1 MNEHTKGLLAL
12 FRNGQSVGSTDGTGV
27 CEVWPRD
34 ESGFP
39 DSEGKANARR
49 IVSCWNLLHGY
60 PTEELEGVTL
70 SEFVAKQAYLNEMT
84 TNGGLSISMSG
95 MAVQALAASF
105 AGQFKASGATN
116 YLELSGNHPETGPF
130 TITMQRKHGLTPAEK
145 LAAMTKQR
153 DALSSALEWTDEQIM
168 EFISMAF
175 RHAQIKGDFE
185 LSDVRD
191 ALNMIKARALGGKV
205 CDGCGHTGG
214 GKCPDCGP
222 VMGNET
228 YQEMFGKGEQS

>member
-1 MNEHTKGLLAL
+1 MTAHTKGLLAL

-34 ESGFP
+34 ENGFP

-49 IVSCWNLLHGY
+49 IVACWNLLDGY
-60 PTEELEGVTL
+60 DTEELEGVTL
-70 SEFVAKQAYLNEMT
+70 SEFVAKQAFISQFDANDGI
-84 TNGGLSISMSG
+84 NLSISG
-95 MAVQALAASF
+95 VAVQLLAASF

-153 DALSSALEWTDEQIM
+153 DVLREALNGVLGVMNNSQGVAGWHKNGAIATWDELLPEVATALEFVE
-168 EFISMAF
+168 
-175 RHAQIKGDFE
+175 
-185 LSDVRD
+185 
-191 ALNMIKARALGGKV
+191 
-205 CDGCGHTGG
+205 
-214 GKCPDCGP
+214 
-222 VMGNET
+222 
-228 YQEMFGKGEQS
+228 GEQS

>member
-1 MNEHTKGLLAL
+1 MTEHTKGLLAL

-34 ESGFP
+34 ENGFP

-49 IVSCWNLLHGY
+49 IVACWNLLHGY

-70 SEFVAKQAYLNEMT
+70 AEFVAKQAFISQFDANDGI
-84 TNGGLSISMSG
+84 NLSISG
-95 MAVQALAASF
+95 VAVQLLAASF

-116 YLELSGNHPETGPF
+116 YLEMSGNHPETGPF

-153 DALSSALEWTDEQIM
+153 DVLLEAVHATRRLMSNSEGVACWRKNGDIDSWDELLPEVAVALEFVE
-168 EFISMAF
+168 
-175 RHAQIKGDFE
+175 
-185 LSDVRD
+185 
-191 ALNMIKARALGGKV
+191 
-205 CDGCGHTGG
+205 
-214 GKCPDCGP
+214 
-222 VMGNET
+222 
-228 YQEMFGKGEQS
+228 GEQS

>member
-1 MNEHTKGLLAL
+1 MSEHTKGLLAL
-12 FRNGQSVGSTDGTGV
+12 FRNGQSVGSVDGYGV
-27 CEVWPRD
+27 CELWPRSD
-34 ESGFP
+34 EGFP
-39 DSEGKANARR
+39 NCEGKENGRR
-49 IVSCWNLLHGY
+49 IVACWNLLDGY
-60 PTEELEGVTL
+60 PTKDLEGVTL
-70 SEFVAKQAYLNEMT
+70 AEFVAKQAFISQFDANDGV
-84 TNGGLSISMSG
+84 NLSISG
-95 MAVQALAASF
+95 VAVQLLAASF

-116 YLELSGNHPETGPF
+116 YLEMSGNHPETGPF

-145 LAAMTKQR
+145 LAAITKQR
-153 DALSSALEWTDEQIM
+153 DALSSALEWADEQIM

-191 ALNMIKARALGGKV
+191 ALNMIKSRALGGKV
-205 CDGCGHTGG
+205 CGGCGHTGG

-228 YQEMFGKGEQS
+228 YQEMFDKGE